1 MYLFSYR
8 KNKRAVYGNTSI
20 KRSDVKMP
28 RKKVNLEE
36 LEPEERLKYEIA
48 EELGLLD
55 RVLESG
61 WRDLTAKETGRI
73 GGLMTKKKRERYKDS
88 L

>member
-1 MYLFSYR
+1 MA
-8 KNKRAVYGNTSI
+8 K
-20 KRSDVKMP
+20 
-28 RKKVNLEE
+28 KKVNIEE
-36 LEPEERLKYEIA
+36 LQPEERLKYEIA

-73 GGLMTKKKRERYKDS
+73 GGLITKKKRDMNCE
-88 L
+88 

>member
-1 MYLFSYR
+1 M
-8 KNKRAVYGNTSI
+8 A
-20 KRSDVKMP
+20 
-28 RKKVNLEE
+28 KKQVNIEE
-36 LEPEERLKYEIA
+36 LGPEERLKYEIA

-73 GGLMTKKKRERYKDS
+73 GGLITKKKREIHKES